1 MKRAYVL
8 LFTVGVF
15 LCTLAA
21 TANAEALKVTV
32 PFDFVVDGN
41 TLPAATYTIREAL
54 PNSNTALDFQRDGG
68 QILTQATVTDPEIT
82 GTKLVFHKVGD
93 QYFLSDVVA
102 PSGTMHFAVSR
113 KEQQLEADADQPAIT
128 VVSANQ

>member
-1 MKRAYVL
+1 MKRRYVL

-15 LCTLAA
+15 LCTLA
-21 TANAEALKVTV
+21 TANAEELRVTV

-41 TLPAATYTIREAL
+41 TLPAATYTIREPL

-102 PSGTMHFAVSR
+102 PSGTRHFAASR
-113 KEQQLEADADQPAIT
+113 KELEAEADQPSVT